1 VVWKDFTPDDS
12 SLSWSPRKK
21 KRWHAALVLLPQ
33 YVARNNIRIEDMN
46 MAKPEWWHY
55 DDAHQ
60 CINMLCRGETPFM
73 LVQTSKVI
81 EMQFS
86 RLTK

>member
-1 VVWKDFTPDDS
+1 LRPTIPAS
-12 SLSWSPRKK
+12 AGPQRRKNVAC
-21 KRWHAALVLLPQ
+21 RAGPSTT
-33 YVARNNIRIEDMN
+33 VARNNIKIEDMN